1 MNNHA
6 FHAIGSGES
15 LAHLSGQP
23 VEVRDWIG
31 ARPEHVIVETSNDL
45 GARHAI
51 EYLDRHTS
59 TQQNVVYERSDI
71 PFSARRGEAPLFISH
86 LAEF

>member
-1 MNNHA
+1 VNNHA

-31 ARPEHVIVETSNDL
+31 AHPEHVIVETSNDL
-45 GARHAI
+45 IARHAI
-51 EYLDRHTS
+51 EYLDRYTS
-59 TQQNVVYERSDI
+59 TQQNMVYERSDI
-71 PFSARRGEAPLFISH
+71 PFSARRGRVPMFISH
-86 LAEF
+86 FA